1 MPIKLDWI
9 DHNVGAESRK
19 VYRSLTKI
27 DQGNLGTPLA
37 TLPGTALTYTDTT
50 VQRGVTYHYV
60 VTSVVGADEA
70 PSAEYIIAYIPY
82 TGPGPQT
89 LIRGTWD
96 YGYFGR
102 VPLEDIF
109 SAGELCN
116 MCGITAATG
125 TPDLSAVNYWH
136 KIVYKGKILF
146 YPNARIASSVTP
158 ATLYQLGWLYGAR
171 PSSEWPAAI
180 KTQYGII
187 DQSKMLNSGIHK
199 FYVRAPT
206 SRSNMLS
213 TSTAVADLRGGEI
226 DAVFAG
232 VYLNRDFNVDNIPA
246 MDDSV
251 AVISTGQYIITAD
264 YYSGTGAAINSV
276 YRGCSSTAAG
286 NIDQLQPA
294 YGFNSPSASVVWRPV
309 LELVT

>member
-9 DHNVGAESRK
+9 DHNVGADSRK

-37 TLPGTALTYTDTT
+37 VLAGDALTYTDNT

-60 VTSVVGADEA
+60 VTTVVGTDEA

-89 LIRGTWD
+89 LLRGTWE

-109 SAGELCN
+109 SAIE
-116 MCGITAATG
+116 
-125 TPDLSAVNYWH
+125 LSAAVSLPATVTIDSTAGNYWH

-146 YPNARIASSVTP
+146 YPNNRIASGMSFQNM
-158 ATLYQLGWLYGAR
+158 YQLGCVYGTR
-171 PSSEWPAAI
+171 PSADWPSAI
-180 KTQYGII
+180 KTQLGVVEQNKVIA
-187 DQSKMLNSGIHK
+187 SGTHK
-199 FYVRAPT
+199 FVARLPT

-213 TSTAVADLRGGEI
+213 TSTVVADLRGGEI
-226 DAVFAG
+226 DTIFAG
-232 VYLNRDFNVDNIPA
+232 MYLNRDANVDNLPTF
-246 MDDSV
+246 DDSV
-251 AVISTGQYIITAD
+251 ASTPLGHYTLTAD
-264 YYSGTGAAINSV
+264 YYSGTGGSINV
-276 YRGCSSTAAG
+276 VARGCTTLALG
-286 NIDQLQPA
+286 NIDFLQPA
-294 YGFNSPSASVVWRPV
+294 LSFSSTLTSINWRPV